1 MHLRPLFGFA
11 LAAGLLLVPGAS
23 AQRAGEITVFSG
35 IGFTGRAFTLSGP
48 RENLNLGW
56 TVRSVRMGGGPAWDL
71 CTRTNFRTP
80 CNRVTRNATNVRWTV
95 HSARPIVATPGPA
108 PVPPPGG
115 GGGGPSLRG
124 MTAEFFVAPSDARGR
139 IESGRQGTAAGASEA
154 ANRFCRSRGWV
165 GSSYERQETV
175 GGRNFLA
182 DVLCTRT
189 G

>member
-1 MHLRPLFGFA
+1 MHLRPLSGLA

-35 IGFTGRAFTLSGP
+35 IGFTGRAFTLSGQ
-48 RENLNLGW
+48 RDTLNLGW

-80 CNRVTRNATNVRWTV
+80 CNRVTRNVTNVRWTV
-95 HSARPIVATPGPA
+95 ASARPTVATPGPE
-108 PVPPPGG
+108 PIPPQGG
-115 GGGGPSLRG
+115 GGASLRG
-124 MTAEFFVAPSDARGR
+124 MTAEFFVAPADARGR
-139 IESGRQGTAAGASEA
+139 IETSRQGTAAAASEA